1 MNTVNPDDT
10 TAFGGYDDDNTTR
23 PIPTGQPSA
32 GRVGAGQAT
41 PDQPLYAPLPYGTG
55 FSSPQP
61 LGFGVGPADVGLAG
75 SGSAGSGLA
84 GFGSAS
90 GTTGSVEVAEQKRSG
105 SPILA
110 VAGVLSM
117 AVAVWAILGA
127 PVITPTVLL
136 AAGLVLTV
144 LVGLVMV
151 IRR

>member
-10 TAFGGYDDDNTTR
+10 TAFGGYNDDDNTRTT
-23 PIPTGQPSA
+23 PTGQRSTS
-32 GRVGAGQAT
+32 RMGAGQAS

-55 FSSPQP
+55 FSTPQP
-61 LGFGVGPADVGLAG
+61 LGFGVGPADMGLAG
-75 SGSAGSGLA
+75 TDLAGSAYGSAGTL
-84 GFGSAS
+84 
-90 GTTGSVEVAEQKRSG
+90 EVAEQKRSG
-105 SPILA
+105 SPVLA

>member
-1 MNTVNPDDT
+1 MNTMNPDSPS
-10 TAFGGYDDDNTTR
+10 AFGGHDDDDNAATGPTHTGPVGSTQTR
-23 PIPTGQPSA
+23 P
-32 GRVGAGQAT
+32 
-41 PDQPLYAPLPYGTG
+41 DQQLYAPLPYGTG

-61 LGFGVGPADVGLAG
+61 LGFGVGPADVGFAAAG
-75 SGSAGSGLA
+75 SG
-84 GFGSAS
+84 GSAI
-90 GTTGSVEVAEQKRSG
+90 EVAERKRAG

-110 VAGVLSM
+110 VAGLLSM
-117 AVAVWAILGA
+117 GVAVWAILGA

>member
-1 MNTVNPDDT
+1 MNTMNPDSPA
-10 TAFGGYDDDNTTR
+10 AFGGHDDDDNAAPGPTR
-23 PIPTGQPSA
+23 TGQ
-32 GRVGAGQAT
+32 VGSTQAR

-61 LGFGVGPADVGLAG
+61 LGFGVGHADAGLVTSA
-75 SGSAGSGLA
+75 STGSA
-84 GFGSAS
+84 
-90 GTTGSVEVAEQKRSG
+90 VEVIENKRSG
-105 SPILA
+105 SPVLA